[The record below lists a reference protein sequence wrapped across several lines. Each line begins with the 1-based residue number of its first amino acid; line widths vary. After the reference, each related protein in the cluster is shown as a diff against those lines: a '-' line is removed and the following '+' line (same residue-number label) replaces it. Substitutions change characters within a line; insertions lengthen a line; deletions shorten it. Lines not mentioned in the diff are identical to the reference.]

1 MENTI
6 YTLQD
11 INEMQKI
18 ERLNF
23 VNTITGFKSA
33 NLIGTKSKEG
43 IENLAIFSSVIHMG
57 SNPPLLGFITRPVHV
72 PRHTYLNIK
81 NDGYYTINHV
91 HESFIDRAHQTSA
104 KYEPEVSEFD
114 KCNFTPLYFND
125 FPAPFV
131 AESVI
136 QIGMKQVEEHVVKY
150 NETILVIGEIQ
161 LIRIPANAKK
171 DDGFIDLSKLG
182 TVAISGLDT
191 YLGTNKLDRYSYARP
206 NKNINSIGYD

>member
-23 VNTITGFKSA
+23 INTITGFKSA
-33 NLIGTKSKEG
+33 NLLGTKSMEG

-81 NDGYYTINHV
+81 DNGYYTINHV
-91 HESFIDRAHQTSA
+91 HESFVDRAHQTSA
-104 KYEPEVSEFD
+104 KYEPDVSEFD
-114 KCNFTPLYFND
+114 KCKFTPVYFND

-131 AESVI
+131 AESLI
-136 QIGMKQVEEHVVKY
+136 QIGMKQVEEHVVEY
-150 NETILVIGEIQ
+150 NETILVIGEVQ
-161 LIRIPANAKK
+161 MIRIPANTKK
-171 DDGFIDLSKLG
+171 EDGFIDLEKLG

-191 YLGTNKLDRYSYARP
+191 YLQTKKIDRYAYARP
-206 NKNINSIGYD
+206 DKNITSIGYD

>member
-23 VNTITGFKSA
+23 INTITGFKSA

>member
-1 MENTI
+1 MENII

-11 INEMQKI
+11 INKMQKI

-23 VNTITGFKSA
+23 INTITGFKSA

-72 PRHTYLNIK
+72 PRHSYLNIK
-81 NDGYYTINHV
+81 HDGYYTINHV
-91 HESFIDRAHQTSA
+91 HENFIDKAHQTSA
-104 KYEPEVSEFD
+104 KYEPEVSEFE
-114 KCNFTPLYFND
+114 KCNFTPVYLND

-131 AESVI
+131 AESLV
-136 QIGMKQVEEHVVKY
+136 QIGMKQVEEHVVEY
-150 NETILVIGEIQ
+150 NETILVIGEVQ
-161 LIRIPANAKK
+161 MIRIPATAKK
-171 DDGFIDLSKLG
+171 ADGFLDLEKLG

-191 YLGTNKLDRYSYARP
+191 YLSTKKLDRYNYARP
-206 NKNINSIGYD
+206 DKNITSIMYD